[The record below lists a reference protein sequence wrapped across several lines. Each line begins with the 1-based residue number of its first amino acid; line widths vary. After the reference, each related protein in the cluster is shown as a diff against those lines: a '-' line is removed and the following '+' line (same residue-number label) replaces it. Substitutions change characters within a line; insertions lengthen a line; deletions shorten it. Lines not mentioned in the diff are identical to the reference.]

1 MAKRYIPV
9 NGVKIRKLCQ
19 WRSLTLREL
28 ARRLD
33 VEWTTLANW
42 IYEKSNMPPEQLT
55 ALAEILGVEEHV
67 LERPRERDLRKEA
80 LAALDSIAV
89 MLDIGDVDYT
99 EMDFMKAWKIVAPY
113 FLTKPRETVDIPEAV
128 GSLTK
133 KNLIEAIEVESLRN
147 CLVALQAGDVDVA
160 LRLLRPEG
168 ITAEVFDAA
177 EFLKQMAAIKQ
188 KNTADDADADADAD
202 GDGSIDGQ
210 LMALE
215 DDAKQS

>member
-99 EMDFMKAWKIVAPY
+99 EMDFMKAYQPDGKR
-113 FLTKPRETVDIPEAV
+113 FLTETQRQHICAV
-128 GSLTK
+128 VKLV
-133 KNLIEAIEVESLRN
+133 LITGGTFTIGKET
-147 CLVALQAGDVDVA
+147 GDA
-160 LRLLRPEG
+160 
-168 ITAEVFDAA
+168 
-177 EFLKQMAAIKQ
+177 
-188 KNTADDADADADAD
+188 
-202 GDGSIDGQ
+202 
-210 LMALE
+210 
-215 DDAKQS
+215 